1 MTEIL
6 LQSAEVI
13 MKHMYGDDKHLLQLI
28 KPVGDIV
35 KYLIW

>member
-13 MKHMYGDDKHLLQLI
+13 MKHMYGDDKHLQLI